1 MANSEM
7 TKRALAD
14 AFCTLAQKMPA
25 DKITVGRVTEACGL
39 NRQTFYYH
47 FQDMVDLV
55 EWMLIFQA
63 RQTIGGLEEPPS
75 WQQALARVC
84 EYIEKNKA
92 LYANLARSQMRGPLE
107 RFLFQALYKG
117 LFVYVQVLAEGTKV
131 TEEEQRFLAS
141 FYTTALIGMMQ
152 KWLEQGGGDVFFTTA
167 HRLEVLMDG
176 SLERG
181 IAKFDSL
188 HAEPEKK

>member
-1 MANSEM
+1 MY
-7 TKRALAD
+7 
-14 AFCTLAQKMPA
+14 
-25 DKITVGRVTEACGL
+25 G
-39 NRQTFYYH
+39 
-47 FQDMVDLV
+47 
-55 EWMLIFQA
+55 
-63 RQTIGGLEEPPS
+63 
-75 WQQALARVC
+75 
-84 EYIEKNKA
+84 
-92 LYANLARSQMRGPLE
+92 
-107 RFLFQALYKG
+107 
-117 LFVYVQVLAEGTKV
+117 QVLAEGTKV

>member
-7 TKRALAD
+7 TKRALTD

-25 DKITVGRVTEACGL
+25 DKITVGHVTEACGL

-63 RQTIGGLEEPPS
+63 RQTIGGPEEPPS

-92 LYANLARSQMRGPLE
+92 LYTNLARSQMRGAAGTV
-107 RFLFQALYKG
+107 FVSGAKG

-152 KWLEQGGGDVFFTTA
+152 KWLEQGGGDVFYTTA

-176 SLERG
+176 SLEQG

>member
-25 DKITVGRVTEACGL
+25 DKITVGHVTEACGL

-75 WQQALARVC
+75 WQQAMARVC
-84 EYIEKNKA
+84 KDIEENKA
-92 LYANLARSQMRGPLE
+92 LDANLARSQMRGPLE

-141 FYTTALIGMMQ
+141 FYTTAHQ
-152 KWLEQGGGDVFFTTA
+152 
-167 HRLEVLMDG
+167 LEVLMDG